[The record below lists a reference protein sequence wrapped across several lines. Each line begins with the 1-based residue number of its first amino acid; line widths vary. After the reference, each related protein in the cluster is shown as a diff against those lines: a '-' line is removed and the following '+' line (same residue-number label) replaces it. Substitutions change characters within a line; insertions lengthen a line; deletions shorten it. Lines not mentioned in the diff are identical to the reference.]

1 MLPVETASVT
11 MAPPIPIRVLLVE
24 DEGTVRTVAMRI
36 LQRRGFSVFVASSG
50 EDALTMLAASG
61 GVDVIIS
68 DVMMPGMSGLELAE
82 RVSVTPEAPPVVLM
96 SGFATPEMDPGA
108 LQRLAVRFLPK
119 PFTPDELEAVV
130 RQVVAQKPAA

>member
-1 MLPVETASVT
+1 
-11 MAPPIPIRVLLVE
+11 MAPPVPIRVLLVE

-82 RVSVTPEAPPVVLM
+82 RVSETPAPPPVVLM
-96 SGFATPEMDPGA
+96 SGFATPDMDPGA
-108 LQRLAVRFLPK
+108 LRRLAVRFLPK
-119 PFTPDELEAVV
+119 PFTPDELESAV
-130 RQVVAQKPAA
+130 RQVVAPKPAA

>member
-1 MLPVETASVT
+1 MLQVDTSSST
-11 MAPPIPIRVLLVE
+11 SAPPLPIRVLLVE

-36 LQRRGFSVFVASSG
+36 LQRRGISVFVASSG

-82 RVSVTPEAPPVVLM
+82 RVAATESPPPVILM
-96 SGFATPEMDPGA
+96 SGFATPEIDPA
-108 LQRLAVRFLPK
+108 DLERLAVRFLPK
-119 PFTPDELEAVV
+119 PFTPDELEGAV
-130 RQVVAQKPAA
+130 RQVVATHSEG

>member
-1 MLPVETASVT
+1 MLPVDTASVT
-11 MAPPIPIRVLLVE
+11 FAPPVPIRVLLVE

-36 LQRRGFSVFVASSG
+36 LQRRGFSVYVASSG

-82 RVSVTPEAPPVVLM
+82 RVAATPAPPPIILM
-96 SGFATPEMDPGA
+96 SGFATPDVDPSD
-108 LQRLAVRFLPK
+108 LERLAVRFLPK
-119 PFTPDELEAVV
+119 PFTPDELERV
-130 RQVVAQKPAA
+130 

>member
-1 MLPVETASVT
+1 M
-11 MAPPIPIRVLLVE
+11 PIRVLLVE

-82 RVSVTPEAPPVVLM
+82 RVSATPAPPPVVLM
-96 SGFATPEMDPGA
+96 SGFATPEMDPNT
-108 LQRLAVRFLPK
+108 LRRLAVRFLPK
-119 PFTPDELEAVV
+119 PFTPDELESVV
-130 RQVVAQKPAA
+130 RQVVATKPA

>member
-1 MLPVETASVT
+1 MLQVDSAPSAS
-11 MAPPIPIRVLLVE
+11 APPLPIRVLLVE

-36 LQRRGFSVFVASSG
+36 LQRRGFSVYVASSG

-82 RVSVTPEAPPVVLM
+82 RVAATPAPPPIILM
-96 SGFATPEMDPGA
+96 SGFATPDVDPSD
-108 LQRLAVRFLPK
+108 LERLAVRFLPK
-119 PFTPDELEAVV
+119 PFTPDELERVV
-130 RQVVAQKPAA
+130 RQAAEEFGSR